1 MDKISTT
8 PKDIRKF
15 GLLFTIIC
23 LLVAGYL
30 WYRDNAAWQW
40 LVGASG
46 FFLLTGLFVH
56 PILRP
61 IYIGWM
67 KFAFVLGWINTRI
80 LLGVF
85 FYLIITPTGLVMRL
99 FGKDFL
105 NEKRDKNAPTYW
117 IKREPTEL
125 DPKRYE
131 NLF

>member
-1 MDKISTT
+1 HT
-8 PKDIRKF
+8 
-15 GLLFTIIC
+15 
-23 LLVAGYL
+23 
-30 WYRDNAAWQW
+30 AWQW

-46 FFLLTGLFVH
+46 FFLVTGLFIH

-85 FYLIITPTGLVMRL
+85 FYLIITPTGLLMRL

-105 NEKRDKNAPTYW
+105 SEKLNKNVRTYW